1 MDLSDTEAKLNDI
14 MDKNELVPKL
24 ALIEILEEEVEKLID
39 EINELKKQ
47 KERRRVWSKSW

>member
-1 MDLSDTEAKLNDI
+1 

-47 KERRRVWSKSW
+47 KERRRVWSKGW

>member
-1 MDLSDTEAKLNDI
+1 MDLSDAEAKLNDI

-24 ALIEILEEEVEKLID
+24 ALIEMLEEEVEKLID

-47 KERRRVWSKSW
+47 KERRRLWSKSW

>member
-1 MDLSDTEAKLNDI
+1 MDLSDAEAKLNDI

-47 KERRRVWSKSW
+47 KERRRLWSKSW